1 MSISNVT
8 VHLTQTPEQVV
19 LYDAAGPYP
28 ALQVGSELTLL
39 LDQAPTATMQAVIEQ
54 LTKAIAARTEAD
66 TAPVTGPQAKTL
78 AEDTV
83 RWIGVPQQ
91 RGEAAA

>member
-1 MSISNVT
+1 MTISNVT
-8 VHLTQTPEQVV
+8 VHLTQTPGQVV
-19 LYDAAGPYP
+19 LHDAAGPYP
-28 ALQVGSELTLL
+28 ALQLGSELTLL
-39 LDQAPTATMQAVIEQ
+39 LDQAPTATMQAVIDQ

-66 TAPVTGPQAKTL
+66 APVTGPQAKTL